1 MFRILKFIIKV
12 CLVFI
17 VALVAFRY
25 FSTGSGE
32 FGSKEIGEGI
42 GNGLKEITK
51 VPGKIK
57 DSETYQEIKQ
67 GIKEGYK
74 HKDTIQ

>member
-12 CLVFI
+12 CLVFTI
-17 VALVAFRY
+17 ALVAFRY
-25 FSTGSGE
+25 FSAGSEE

-42 GNGLKEITK
+42 GNGLKKITK

-57 DSETYQEIKQ
+57 DSETYQKITQ
-67 GIKEGYK
+67 GIKKGY
-74 HKDTIQ
+74 KDTIQ